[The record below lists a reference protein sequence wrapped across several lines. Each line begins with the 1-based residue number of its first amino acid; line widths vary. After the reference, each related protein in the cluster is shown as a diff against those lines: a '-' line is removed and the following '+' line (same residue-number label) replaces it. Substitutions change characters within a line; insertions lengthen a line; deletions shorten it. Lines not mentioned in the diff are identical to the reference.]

1 MRCFFRFA
9 VVFLPRLSVLTL
21 AACLVLPAPA
31 FCVEIPEELFQ
42 AVEHLGSPLSVL
54 MPPLNR
60 LFEDEEV
67 KKLRRAAE
75 QGDAS
80 AQTSLGWL
88 YMYGQGVP
96 QNDKEALK
104 WFRLAAAQGYANGQY
119 NVGLLYMM
127 GRGVP
132 QNYEEA
138 LKWFRLAAAQ
148 GHAAGR
154 QIGRASC
161 RERV

>member
-1 MRCFFRFA
+1 MRCFSWFA
-9 VVFLPRLSVLTL
+9 AVFSPRLSVLTL

-132 QNYEEA
+132 QN
-138 LKWFRLAAAQ
+138 
-148 GHAAGR
+148 
-154 QIGRASC
+154 
-161 RERV
+161 

>member
-1 MRCFFRFA
+1 MRCFSRFA
-9 VVFLPRLSVLTL
+9 AVFSPKLSVLTL
-21 AACLVLPAPA
+21 TACLVLPAPA

-119 NVGLLYMM
+119 NVGPLYMM

-138 LKWFRLAAAQ
+138 LK
-148 GHAAGR
+148 
-154 QIGRASC
+154 
-161 RERV
+161 